1 MKASFAALWTMWNDE
16 DGAVTVDWVLL
27 TAVVVG
33 FGAMVVGLL
42 FEGTSSMSEAIATY
56 LSEREV

>member
-1 MKASFAALWTMWNDE
+1 MKTSFAALWTIWNDE

-42 FEGTSSMSEAIATY
+42 FEGTSSLSEAIATY
-56 LSEREV
+56 LSAREV

>member
-1 MKASFAALWTMWNDE
+1 MKTHFAALRLAWKDE
-16 DGAVTVDWVLL
+16 DGAVTVDWVVL

-42 FEGTSSMSEAIATY
+42 FDGTSSLSEAIAAY
-56 LSEREV
+56 LSAREV